1 MILVN
6 SQVRTMVNPGFLKYV
21 GPGGG
26 GELEALSKTLTI
38 FPKHSNAIISILST
52 FEICLVSG
60 GSSKKI

>member
-21 GPGGG
+21 GPG

-60 GSSKKI
+60 GSSKKF